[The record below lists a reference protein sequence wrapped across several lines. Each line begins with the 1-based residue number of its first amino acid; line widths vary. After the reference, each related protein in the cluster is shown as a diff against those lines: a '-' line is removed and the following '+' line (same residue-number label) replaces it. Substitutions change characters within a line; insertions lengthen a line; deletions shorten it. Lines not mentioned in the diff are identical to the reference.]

1 MPIEHYKGFEICEMW
16 DDYCEP
22 YYIVCKELKEDPFWR
37 WVPYSIIQLRKP
49 KKKQIKELMPVQSKT
64 IKIELYGGCVTE
76 VTGLPEGY
84 DYEIVDHDHLEAE
97 QDASS
102 K

>member
-22 YYIVCKELKEDPFWR
+22 YYIVCKELKEDPFWEMGTR
-37 WVPYSIIQLRKP
+37 PHT
-49 KKKQIKELMPVQSKT
+49 T
-64 IKIELYGGCVTE
+64 IKKAKK
-76 VTGLPEGY
+76 
-84 DYEIVDHDHLEAE
+84 EID
-97 QDASS
+97 QGTYASS